1 MLYHFPLSPY
11 LSTIALQSGMY
22 QHSVLAA
29 NGIHAANYMGNKTGH
44 QHLTHFPMH
53 YKDEITVGTN
63 ILRILHPCEKS
74 NTGSIKE
81 TVK

>member
-1 MLYHFPLSPY
+1 
-11 LSTIALQSGMY
+11 
-22 QHSVLAA
+22 
-29 NGIHAANYMGNKTGH
+29 MGNKTGH

-53 YKDEITVGTN
+53 YKDEIMVGTN
-63 ILRILHPCEKS
+63 IFRISHTCENS